1 MSAVA
6 EIADRLRQ
14 AELTAVAVPP
24 VRGEIAGDDVATAY
38 AIQEHRTA
46 AGLRASRRLVGRKI
60 GLTAKSVQRQLGVDQ
75 PDYGTLFAD
84 MEVADGDEIPAGLLI
99 APRVEAEMAFLLGRD
114 LDVPEPT
121 MADVLRAVDAVLPAI
136 EVVDSRIAAWDIRIT
151 DTIADNASS
160 GVFVV
165 GTTGTPLDAVNP
177 VDVTMTMR
185 RRDQVVSQG
194 TGRACLGDPLN
205 ALAWLAATAVG
216 IGSPLRAGDLVL
228 SGALGPMVTIGPGD
242 VLIADI
248 SPLGT
253 VTARFTQREGQQ

>member
-75 PDYGTLFAD
+75 PDYGMLFAD

-160 GVFVV
+160 GRFVLGATARPLAGLDLRLAGMV
-165 GTTGTPLDAVNP
+165 MECRGEPVVTGA
-177 VDVTMTMR
+177 
-185 RRDQVVSQG
+185 G
-194 TGRACLGDPLN
+194 AACLGHPLI
-205 ALAWLAATAVG
+205 AVQWLARKMVEVG
-216 IGSPLRAGDLVL
+216 RPLMAGDLVM
-228 SGALGPMVTIGPGD
+228 SGALGPMAPANGGD
-242 VLIADI
+242 WFEARING
-248 SPLGT
+248 LGS
-253 VTARFTQREGQQ
+253 VRVAFARKGD